1 MELAPVVSKAAAGWR
16 DGCTDGCVRRSENRS
31 GLVWHAA
38 EGRAEELWPA
48 RFATLPVLIYTL
60 AHRVLSQSG
69 RQTDRQTDG
78 RTDADR
84 RGLRQRW
91 RRERKKRG
99 KEGGRVGKRNREGAK
114 SNWRCKM

>member
-1 MELAPVVSKAAAGWR
+1 MELAPVVSEAAGGWR

-60 AHRVLSQSG
+60 AHTVLSQSG
-69 RQTDRQTDG
+69 RQTDRRTDG
-78 RTDADR
+78 R
-84 RGLRQRW
+84 RQTW
-91 RRERKKRG
+91 AEEEMEEGEEKERER
-99 KEGGRVGKRNREGAK
+99 GR
-114 SNWRCKM
+114 

>member
-1 MELAPVVSKAAAGWR
+1 MELAPVVSEAAGGWR

-60 AHRVLSQSG
+60 AHTVLSQSG
-69 RQTDRQTDG
+69 RQTDR

-99 KEGGRVGKRNREGAK
+99 KEGCRVGERNREGAK
-114 SNWRCKM
+114 SNWRCKTS